1 MADVDPHAGHNHG
14 SKEEDEGLSVDS
26 FKIIMNFMMILCVGL
41 GIIPKIWP
49 ACQKSE
55 NALSFLNCFSAGI
68 FLGMSLVHMMPEAT
82 EIYAIWAKKEGI
94 EKPFPLPY
102 VGFFMG
108 YMLILGVDRVAAK
121 ACGVGH
127 SHGAPV
133 SPSNEAIEMTDRDE
147 SPSKNKQ
154 AHGDQQKQ
162 AGETVS
168 KAAAIILVLALGAH
182 AFFEGIAF
190 GLQTTIESAGQL
202 AAGILIHKSAA
213 AISLGGA
220 FARTGYTTK
229 QIIMFLALFSIIAP
243 LGIIIGM

>member
-1 MADVDPHAGHNHG
+1 
-14 SKEEDEGLSVDS
+14 
-26 FKIIMNFMMILCVGL
+26 
-41 GIIPKIWP
+41 
-49 ACQKSE
+49 
-55 NALSFLNCFSAGI
+55 
-68 FLGMSLVHMMPEAT
+68 
-82 EIYAIWAKKEGI
+82 
-94 EKPFPLPY
+94 
-102 VGFFMG
+102 
-108 YMLILGVDRVAAK
+108 
-121 ACGVGH
+121 
-127 SHGAPV
+127 
-133 SPSNEAIEMTDRDE
+133 MTDRDE
-147 SPSKNKQ
+147 APSKNKQ